1 MKLTAAEVAQVLYC
15 MDQMASDYSEDE
27 EPDFSDFMKAFQKL
41 DDYAG
46 TLKE

>member
-1 MKLTAAEVAQVLYC
+1 MKLTKAEVEHVLYC
-15 MDQMASDYSEDE
+15 MDQMASDYPEDE
-27 EPDFSDFMKAFQKL
+27 EPNYSEFWSAFEKL